1 MASSRNLA
9 DLVADSFERELVEAV
24 REKVT
29 DRIVAQ
35 FREEVE
41 QIVVEETEK
50 LVVGSLE
57 SFYDVQQMAEKLL
70 VRMQWDKID
79 TPFETSHPLGNK
91 Q

>member
-1 MASSRNLA
+1 MTSRRNLA

-50 LVVGSLE
+50 LVVGSLD
-57 SFYDVQQMAEKLL
+57 SFYNVMCRTEEVL

>member
-57 SFYDVQQMAEKLL
+57 SLYDVQQMAEKLL